1 MNGEAGGQ
9 VSVRIENTTPRPSTG
24 RAVQRPAPIVVRNS
38 QIPSPKN
45 LQVGEMRRTAAVFEC
60 DGVRTHDALVTDAD
74 IGNERE
80 KIKIT
85 NPEEANAGDAF
96 SDHREKHFDRQLA
109 RCLLERCRFITAKWT
124 YTETVETQ
132 SSNENS
138 EVEYDDDKPNIY
150 SVLPKEA
157 AILASAWRWWRA
169 YHDNRKQGDWRTYVN
184 PAGARGACYAGSRET
199 SSLRAFSTGSW
210 YASLIRAPHSLSRF
224 IPHLDEGR
232 SSVYDADR
240 YTAPVKCTGA

>member
-1 MNGEAGGQ
+1 
-9 VSVRIENTTPRPSTG
+9 
-24 RAVQRPAPIVVRNS
+24 
-38 QIPSPKN
+38 
-45 LQVGEMRRTAAVFEC
+45 MRRTAAVFEC
-60 DGVRTHDALVTDAD
+60 DIVCTHSALVTDGPGPILSSNLFWAPIDAD

-109 RCLLERCRFITAKWT
+109 RCLLERCRFIAAKWT

-138 EVEYDDDKPNIY
+138 EVEYDDDKPNVF

-157 AILASAWRWWRA
+157 AIPASAWR
-169 YHDNRKQGDWRTYVN
+169 
-184 PAGARGACYAGSRET
+184 
-199 SSLRAFSTGSW
+199 
-210 YASLIRAPHSLSRF
+210 
-224 IPHLDEGR
+224 
-232 SSVYDADR
+232 
-240 YTAPVKCTGA
+240 